1 MRKFFSPL
9 FLFILILTMILIF
22 INYLN
27 WSHYKKI
34 SNIFKNKSEYRQVL
48 LTKSTLNFLKIIKPL
63 QKDIWYLSPNS
74 YYSFE
79 SDSNT
84 FFLSKFNSKSELPEN
99 NLVKINCKNLNIEY
113 YETKSKKVVKT
124 GKVDKK
130 NKKIFC
136 DSDYTKET
144 LIRQCKQ
151 NEVRVLNRNPT
162 EEDLTKIDNIC
173 VNLVD

>member
-1 MRKFFSPL
+1 
-9 FLFILILTMILIF
+9 MILVF
-22 INYLN
+22 LNYLSWN
-27 WSHYKKI
+27 HYEKI
-34 SNIFKNKSEYRQVL
+34 SNIFKNKSEYREVF
-48 LTKSTLNFLKIIKPL
+48 LTKSTFNFLKIIKPF

-84 FFLSKFNSKSELPEN
+84 FFLSKFNSKSELPQN
-99 NLVKINCKNLNIEY
+99 NLVKINCKNSIIEY
-113 YETKSKKVVKT
+113 YEITSKKVVKT

-136 DSDYTKET
+136 DSDYTRET

-162 EEDLTKIDNIC
+162 EEDLIKIDDIC
-173 VNLVD
+173 LNLVNKDK